1 MSAQVGQPPLDDRC
15 TRLIGETLDQAM
27 DLTARYLSNRTGL
40 SASAGFLLNRVSRE
54 GPARLT
60 ALATKEGVS
69 QPSMTQLIQRLERQG
84 LVTRLADPDD
94 GRVALVAITQAGQ
107 ELLDD
112 RMRARRERL
121 TMLLA
126 TLSSEEA
133 FALWLSAHVAQPILR
148 RLGKNA
154 DLLAAE
160 DGCQTNPREPSSI
173 TPPTPRASAAD
184 PVLGV
189 GSGCQPGGG

>member
-1 MSAQVGQPPLDDRC
+1 MNPEVGHPPLDDRGTC
-15 TRLIGETLDQAM
+15 LIGETLDQAM
-27 DLTARYLSNRTGL
+27 DLTARYLSDRAGL

-94 GRVALVAITQAGQ
+94 GRVALVTITQAGQ

-121 TMLLA
+121 AMLLA
-126 TLSSEEA
+126 TLSSEDA

-148 RLGKNA
+148 CLGKNA

-160 DGCQTNPREPSSI
+160 DGCQTSPREPSSI
-173 TPPTPRASAAD
+173 TPLTPRASAPD
-184 PVLGV
+184 SVLGV
-189 GSGCQPGGG
+189 GSRYQPGGS

>member
-1 MSAQVGQPPLDDRC
+1 VGQPPLDDRG

-27 DLTARYLSNRTGL
+27 DLTARYLSDRAGL

-54 GPARLT
+54 GPVRLT

-69 QPSMTQLIQRLERQG
+69 QPSMTQLIQRLQRQG

-133 FALWLSAHVAQPILR
+133 FALWLSAHVAQPILCC
-148 RLGKNA
+148 LGKNA
-154 DLLAAE
+154 DLLAAD
-160 DGCQTNPREPSSI
+160 DGGQTSPREPASI
-173 TPPTPRASAAD
+173 TPLTPRASAPD
-184 PVLGV
+184 PVLAV
-189 GSGCQPGGG
+189 GSHYQPGGS